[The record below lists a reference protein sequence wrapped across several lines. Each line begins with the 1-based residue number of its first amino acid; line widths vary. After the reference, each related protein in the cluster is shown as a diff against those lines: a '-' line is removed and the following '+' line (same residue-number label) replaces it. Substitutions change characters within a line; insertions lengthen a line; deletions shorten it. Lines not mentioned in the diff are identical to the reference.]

1 MNTEAMNP
9 RRAVAIV
16 LLLPCAA
23 ALAAGD
29 TAPVSETAEQR
40 IMEKLPEYDPGAAE
54 AARETAALSHAGD
67 ELVVLPEMTV
77 IERQQRRMAE
87 EDMYKKGLLDEQLVK
102 KELSDLD
109 RSLLNRYR
117 LPFIGMSNGA
127 RARELYLLRKNK
139 EFKEQVERTAAIL
152 SSTDPQEAKRLRA
165 GLNGWK

>member
-1 MNTEAMNP
+1 MNP
-9 RRAVAIV
+9 CRAAAIL
-16 LLLPCAA
+16 LLLPSAA

-29 TAPVSETAEQR
+29 PASVSDRTEQR
-40 IMEKLPEYDPGAAE
+40 IMDRLPEYDAEAAE
-54 AARETAALSHAGD
+54 AARAAAEAASAAED

-87 EDMYKKGLLDEQLVK
+87 EDLYKKGLLDDQLVK
-102 KELSDLD
+102 KELSELD

-127 RARELYLLRKNK
+127 RAREIYLLRKNK

-152 SSTDPQEAKRLRA
+152 SSTDPQEARRLRA
-165 GLNGWK
+165 ELNGWK